1 MKSIRRTL
9 LLVVLINGLWAAA
22 QDINSPYSNFGV
34 GNLYPGQTSI
44 NAAMGGIGI
53 GLQGNSLVNIM
64 NPASY
69 GFFDSTS
76 FVLQG
81 GILADVVQTHSEDL
95 SITSRN
101 VQLGYMLLGFPIAHW
116 MKASIGLTPYSRV
129 GYLIYN
135 DVYQDS
141 VGRITNEYKA
151 SGGLNRAH
159 AGLAI
164 RPFKNLSVGVN
175 ANFLFGDLDYQQ
187 IVDFPDSAFI
197 YSFRVIANRFVQD
210 FMFEVGAQY
219 SARLSPSLRLTSGL
233 VFELPA
239 SLNTKRYLLAET
251 FIPALNNV
259 DNIYDTIAYQ
269 PDQKGTIELPRAFG
283 GGFTLENPNRW
294 TAGVDVYWQEWKDF
308 QSFSLNDSLDNSLR
322 IAAGGQFR
330 PSLAATANY
339 AQKIQY
345 RLGFHYNQ
353 TCLKLRGTQINE
365 FGLTFGAGLPLKG
378 IQSMVNLAVE
388 IGQRGTTSNGLLK
401 ENYVRL
407 SLGISIYERWF
418 IRSKFY

>member
-1 MKSIRRTL
+1 MKSIRPTL
-9 LLVVLINGLWAAA
+9 LLVILINGLWTTA

-34 GNLYPGQTSI
+34 GNLFPGQTSV
-44 NAAMGGIGI
+44 NTAMGGIGI
-53 GLQGNSLVNIM
+53 GLQGNSFINIM

-76 FVLQG
+76 FILQG
-81 GILADVVQTHSEDL
+81 GILADAVKTQSENI
-95 SITSRN
+95 STTSRN
-101 VQLGYMLLGFPIAHW
+101 VQLGYMLFGFPIAHW
-116 MKASIGLTPYSRV
+116 LKSSIGLTPFSRV

-135 DVYQDS
+135 DYDQDS
-141 VGRITNEYKA
+141 VGRITNQYQA

-159 AGLAI
+159 IGLAI
-164 RPFKNLSVGVN
+164 RPFRNLSVGVN

-187 IVDFPDSAFI
+187 IVDFPDSAYI

-219 SARLSPSLRLTSGL
+219 TAHLSPSLRLTAGA
-233 VFELPA
+233 VYELPA

-259 DNIYDTIAYQ
+259 DNIYDTIVYQ
-269 PDQKGTIELPRAFG
+269 PDQKGTIELPQAFG

-294 TAGVDVYWQEWKDF
+294 TAGVDVYWQQWEDF
-308 QSFSLNDSLDNSLR
+308 RSFSMNDSLDNSLR
-322 IAAGGQFR
+322 VAAGGQFR
-330 PSLAATANY
+330 PSLAASANY

-345 RLGFHYNQ
+345 RFGFHYNK
-353 TCLKLRGTQINE
+353 TSLKLRGTQINE
-365 FGLTFGAGLPLKG
+365 IGLTFGAGLPLKG

>member
-1 MKSIRRTL
+1 MKSIRPTL
-9 LLVVLINGLWAAA
+9 LLVILINGLWTTA

-34 GNLYPGQTSI
+34 GNLFPGQTSV
-44 NAAMGGIGI
+44 NTAMGGIGI
-53 GLQGNSLVNIM
+53 GLQGNSFINIM

-76 FVLQG
+76 FILQG
-81 GILADVVQTHSEDL
+81 GILADAVKTQSENI
-95 SITSRN
+95 STTSRN
-101 VQLGYMLLGFPIAHW
+101 VQLGYMLFGFPIAHW
-116 MKASIGLTPYSRV
+116 LKSSIGLTPFSRV

-135 DVYQDS
+135 DYDQDS
-141 VGRITNEYKA
+141 VGRITNQYQA

-159 AGLAI
+159 IGLAI
-164 RPFKNLSVGVN
+164 RPFRNLSVGVN

-187 IVDFPDSAFI
+187 IVDFPDSAYI

-219 SARLSPSLRLTSGL
+219 TAHLSPSLRLTAGA
-233 VFELPA
+233 VYELPA

-251 FIPALNNV
+251 FIPVLNNV
-259 DNIYDTIAYQ
+259 DNIYDTIVYQ
-269 PDQKGTIELPRAFG
+269 PDQKGTIELPQAFG

-294 TAGVDVYWQEWKDF
+294 TAGVDVYWQQWEDF
-308 QSFSLNDSLDNSLR
+308 RSFSMNDSLDNSLR
-322 IAAGGQFR
+322 VAAGGQFR
-330 PSLAATANY
+330 PSLAASANY

-345 RLGFHYNQ
+345 RFGFHYNK
-353 TCLKLRGTQINE
+353 TSLKLRGTQINE
-365 FGLTFGAGLPLKG
+365 IGLTFGAGLPLKG